1 MLLLRKGKKN
11 RLNVLFLVHYPELYG
26 SIRSLLDLVN
36 GLRAYSV
43 FPYFIVPAGGSLS
56 KVLDDDG
63 ITYEI
68 VSLPRWVSE
77 KPASITGQFKLR
89 AQLLQ
94 SAKVITEY
102 IKSWKIDLVYT
113 NTLVTPVGIL
123 AAKRASVPHILHIR
137 EYGDLDFNLIYV
149 FPKKITQA
157 LLGRSDDIICH
168 SFTVRDHH
176 FGPNFM
182 HVHQIY
188 NGVATRY
195 QFDQRRTIRNSC
207 VPNEIFTFS
216 MLSTITLNKGQEVA
230 LKALARLREQG
241 VLARL
246 ILAGHGKS
254 EYLLRVK
261 QLTQELGIE
270 NQVTFYGFVE
280 DPFPIYYQSDCVLV
294 CSEHEA
300 FSRVALEAMSTA
312 LPVIGKNSGGNPEI
326 IVPGETGFLYDPFDE
341 LVAGMKSMVK
351 EREQARQM
359 GLAGWQRAR
368 DLFNIEDYSAN
379 VYRVIQSVMEKR

>member
-1 MLLLRKGKKN
+1 MN
-11 RLNVLFLVHYPELYG
+11 ILFLVHYPELYG

-36 GLRAYSV
+36 GLRAYGV
-43 FPYFIVPAGGSLS
+43 VPYFIVPAKGSLS

-63 ITYEI
+63 VKYEI
-68 VSLPRWVSE
+68 VALPRWVSE
-77 KPASITGQFKLR
+77 KPASITGQLKLR

-94 SAKVITEY
+94 SAKDITEC
-102 IKSWKIDLVYT
+102 IKSWEIDLVYT
-113 NTLVTPVGIL
+113 NTLVTPIGIL

-137 EYGDLDFNLIYV
+137 EYGNLDFNLNYV
-149 FPKKITQA
+149 FPNWMTQA
-157 LLGRSDDIICH
+157 ILGRSTAIICH

-182 HVHQIY
+182 RVHQIY

-195 QFDQRRTIRNSC
+195 QFDQNLTIRNSC
-207 VPNEIFTFS
+207 VPNETFSFS
-216 MLSTITLNKGQEVA
+216 MLSTITLSKGQEAA
-230 LKALARLREQG
+230 LKAVAALREQG
-241 VLARL
+241 VAARL
-246 ILAGHGKS
+246 ILAGHGKY

-261 QLTQELGIE
+261 QLCHDLAIE
-270 NQVTFYGFVE
+270 NQVTFPGFIE

-312 LPVIGKNSGGNPEI
+312 LPVIGKKSGGNPEI
-326 IVPGETGFLYDPFDE
+326 IEPGETGFLYDSFEE
-341 LVAGMKSMVK
+341 LVACMKAIVQDPK
-351 EREQARQM
+351 AARQM
-359 GLAGWQRAR
+359 GLAGWKRAR
-368 DLFNIEDYSAN
+368 ELFNIEDYAAN